1 MTRNEAM
8 RKLNEIFVEVFDDN
22 SIHLQESTTA
32 LDIEDWDSLAQ
43 ITLVS
48 TIEEHFGVELTLAE
62 VNKLQN
68 VGEFLDCILSKLP

>member
-1 MTRNEAM
+1 MTRNETM

-32 LDIEDWDSLAQ
+32 SDIEDWDSLAQ

-48 TIEEHFGVELTLAE
+48 TIEEYFGVELTLTE

-68 VGEFLDCILSKLP
+68 VGEFLDCILSKLR